1 MIFPVATHFI
11 QNLIM
16 EDKTTTSNQNNNSF
30 NRRDFIKGAALTA
43 ASFYIFPRHVLGG
56 PGFIPP
62 SDKFNVAGIGV
73 GGMGRANLL
82 NLSSQNIVA
91 LCDVDWDFAGKAFDK
106 LGSDA
111 EKAQARLQSATNEKE
126 RKSINDQITNFTQL
140 KNQYPKAK
148 RFKDYREMFDKMN
161 KDIDGVVIATPD
173 HTHAVIA
180 MEAIRRKKHLYV
192 QKPLT
197 YTVHEARALT
207 EAARK
212 AKVITQMG
220 NQGHSGDGTRQVV
233 EWIQAGAIGS
243 VNTVYSWTNRPIWPQ
258 GMPFPTAT
266 MAVPSTLDWEGFI
279 GPAPMRAYNPDFHPF
294 KWRGWTDFGVGALGD
309 MGAHLLDQPNWAL
322 KLGAPVS
329 VQASCTPW
337 GGTKEA
343 PMASYPLATQVTYKF
358 AARGNMPEV
367 TLIWLDGGLTPS
379 IPDELGENE
388 KFGDGGG
395 GTLFIGDKG
404 KLLHDTYGNNPRLL
418 PTSKMAS
425 FNPPAPTLPRI
436 DVSHEM
442 DWVRCCKEKKQP
454 SSSFDYSGP
463 LTETMLLGMIATRF
477 PGKRLLWDSA
487 SMKFTNF
494 PEANQYVSREYRAG
508 WSLNA

>member
-1 MIFPVATHFI
+1 MA
-11 QNLIM
+11 
-16 EDKTTTSNQNNNSF
+16 
-30 NRRDFIKGAALTA
+30 
-43 ASFYIFPRHVLGG
+43 
-56 PGFIPP
+56 P
-62 SDKFNVAGIGV
+62 SDKLNVAG
-73 GGMGRANLL
+73 
-82 NLSSQNIVA
+82 VA
-91 LCDVDWDFAGKAFDK
+91 MCDVDWDFAGKAYDRLSADLEGAQTRLKNATTDK
-106 LGSDA
+106 D
-111 EKAQARLQSATNEKE
+111 
-126 RKSINDQITNFTQL
+126 RKSINDQITNITQL

-148 RFKDYREMFDKMN
+148 RFTDYREMFDKMN
-161 KDIDGVVIATPD
+161 KDIDGVMIATPD

-197 YTVHEARALT
+197 YTVHEARALA

-220 NQGHSGDGTRQVV
+220 NQGHSGEGTRQVV
-233 EWIQAGAIGS
+233 EWIQGGVIGP
-243 VNTVYSWTNRPIWPQ
+243 VRTVYSWTNRPIWPQ
-258 GMPFPTAT
+258 GMPFPAT
-266 MAVPSTLDWEGFI
+266 SAAVPANLDWESYI

-294 KWRGWTDFGVGALGD
+294 KWRGWTDYGVGALGD

-329 VQASCTPW
+329 VEASCTPW

-358 AARGNMPEV
+358 AARENMPEV
-367 TLIWLDGGLTPS
+367 TLIWSDGGLMPGR
-379 IPDELGENE
+379 PDEMEATEKLGDN
-388 KFGDGGG
+388 GG
-395 GTLFIGDKG
+395 GTLFIGEKG
-404 KLLHDTYGNNPRLL
+404 KLVHDTYGHNPRLL
-418 PTSKMAS
+418 PVSQMAS
-425 FNPPAPTLPRI
+425 FKAPAPTLPRI

-442 DWVRCCKEKKQP
+442 DWVRCCKEKRQP

-477 PGKRLLWDSA
+477 PGKKLLWDSA
-487 SMKFTNF
+487 NLKFTNF
-494 PEANQYVSREYRAG
+494 PDANKYVTREYRTG